1 MMRNEKFVLVAL
13 LLLFAQIAFADEYDD
28 YPGYQG
34 YKNAYKEWLGV
45 NISIPEPKVR
55 LRNEGFD
62 NSLYFEFGK
71 QDESKTTPGFEGYT
85 IVELSEFCD
94 VITDDI
100 IGWGKPKQ
108 GGPLDFDD
116 RIWFDHIL
124 YNNCGIP
131 YTDWY
136 QYSMDRE
143 KLEAKRKKA
152 IRKYTYSFPE
162 ISNVIKRTNARNCY
176 ILKIPHY
183 NKIAAE
189 DKDYAKRLKRYDT
202 CYLVEF
208 HRLNQ
213 VHGVYMLFFINSK
226 YGRSIDSYI
235 EQMSHYISFD
245 KDFTFE

>member
-1 MMRNEKFVLVAL
+1 MITKEKTLLML
-13 LLLFAQIAFADEYDD
+13 LLVLSTLTASADIYDD

-45 NISIPEPKVR
+45 DISIPEPMIR
-55 LRNEGFD
+55 LWNKD
-62 NSLYFEFGK
+62 SKNWLYYEFGK
-71 QDESKTTPGFEGYT
+71 YDESKSVPGFIGYAV
-85 IVELSEFCD
+85 VELSEFCD

-100 IGWGKPKQ
+100 IGIRKPKP

-116 RIWFDHIL
+116 RIWFDQIL

-143 KLEAKRKKA
+143 KLEAKRKTA

-226 YGRSIDSYI
+226 LGRSIDSYI

-245 KDFTFE
+245 TDFTFE

>member
-1 MMRNEKFVLVAL
+1 MITKEKTLLML
-13 LLLFAQIAFADEYDD
+13 LLVLSTLTVSADRYDD

-34 YKNAYKEWLGV
+34 YKNAYKEWFGV
-45 NISIPEPKVR
+45 DISIPESMVR
-55 LRNEGFD
+55 CYDNEHKD
-62 NSLYFEFGK
+62 QLWTEFGNP
-71 QDESKTTPGFEGYT
+71 DESNTKPAFAGYA

-100 IGWGKPKQ
+100 ISWGKPKQ

-152 IRKYTYSFPE
+152 IRKYSYSFPE

-183 NKIAAE
+183 NKITAE

-213 VHGVYMLFFINSK
+213 VRGVYMLFFVNSK

-235 EQMSHYISFD
+235 EQISHYISFD